1 MKQILRNITDIMVID
16 QSRIS
21 GMVITPSGKVKLP
34 EVLYLPDIG
43 MVGLA
48 ECTDETTIENKA
60 VIHSVKLTARI
71 LPETRLYGG
80 ELYAYILLCVD
91 GSRWLLGSDTH
102 PYPKTLIKKSMP
114 GDPAESS
121 ANTLT
126 VELKNLTGLLKVL

>member
-1 MKQILRNITDIMVID
+1 MKQILRNITGIMVID

-21 GMVITPSGKVKLP
+21 GMIITPSGKVKLP

-71 LPETRLYGG
+71 TVTNNLRSGDP
-80 ELYAYILLCVD
+80 YAYILMCVD

-102 PYPKTLIKKSMP
+102 PYPKTLIKTSMP
-114 GDPAESS
+114 GDPSESS
-121 ANTLT
+121 AYTLT